1 MSASDIEITAFL
13 QSRLAALG
21 LDDVAA
27 VQAARWL
34 DDAALLGD
42 SPSRP
47 GKPLRDL
54 LRAGK
59 IAYAEQRP
67 PTQNGRWFIVKAG
80 TSRLSRAAPTRR
92 LRAGAT
98 TQPARVVDCDDVAR
112 RCRCTSAEVHR
123 ALAALDC
130 EAIRLPAREWPG
142 GLRDLDQP
150 GMYSWWVA
158 PAGAHHLSEGMGYT
172 IAGGRIYAGQT
183 GATKWPSG
191 KRGSGHWQVESVVTT

>member
-1 MSASDIEITAFL
+1 MSASNIEITAFL

-21 LDDVAA
+21 LEDVAA

-34 DDAALLGD
+34 DDDALLGD

-80 TSRLSRAAPTRR
+80 SSSQPRTAPTPR
-92 LRAGAT
+92 LHADAT
-98 TQPARVVDCDDVAR
+98 AQPAGVVGCGDVAR
-112 RCRCTSAEVHR
+112 RRRCTSTEVDR
-123 ALAALDC
+123 ALAALDRD
-130 EAIRLPAREWPG
+130 AIKLSAREWPG
-142 GLRDLDQP
+142 GLGDLDQP
-150 GMYSWWVA
+150 GMYSWWVD
-158 PAGAHHLSEGMGYT
+158 PAGAHHLSGGLGHA
-172 IAGGRIYAGQT
+172 IAPGRIYAGQT

-191 KRGSGHWQVESVVTT
+191 KRGSGDIGRSNR